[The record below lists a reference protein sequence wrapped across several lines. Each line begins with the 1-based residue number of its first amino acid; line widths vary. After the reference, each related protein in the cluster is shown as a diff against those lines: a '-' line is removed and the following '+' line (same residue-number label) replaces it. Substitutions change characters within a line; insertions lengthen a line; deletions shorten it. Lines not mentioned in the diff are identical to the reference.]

1 MPVSFPS
8 IDDGPNTYALQQ
20 GALRDA
26 FGQLLDGNASLDTA
40 GRSHELVEGDVA
52 GRRQRD
58 LLNGFRRLGSPR
70 RAAEKLT
77 PGFQPPRGKHPLLS
91 LSRGRGRSSITP
103 HRDRRQ
109 PNPPTRS
116 QRVRERSR
124 ADSPRPCSPAKRHAR
139 WRDCLRARPRATRR
153 YNRHG
158 ARSAR
163 SRATRSRTRHSAQ
176 PPVPRRRISWCRRIR
191 SGRG

>member
-8 IDDGPNTYALQQ
+8 IDDGPNTYALPQ

-77 PGFQPPRGKHPLLS
+77 PGFQPLAESIP
-91 LSRGRGRSSITP
+91 SS
-103 HRDRRQ
+103 H
-109 PNPPTRS
+109 
-116 QRVRERSR
+116 SR
-124 ADSPRPCSPAKRHAR
+124 AAAGGRASRHIVIA
-139 WRDCLRARPRATRR
+139 ATK
-153 YNRHG
+153 
-158 ARSAR
+158 SADALATGSGTKP
-163 SRATRSRTRHSAQ
+163 SR
-176 PPVPRRRISWCRRIR
+176 
-191 SGRG
+191 